1 MKLIQSPSQLQ
12 QLSQFQLQSV
22 EVLQMSAEELDAYIR
37 ELSLSNP
44 MIEPEEVSLPPAD
57 SRGEALLLRLRWL
70 KDNDWQNRYYQ
81 RREEP
86 LDPLA
91 FVGTEGGL
99 EETLFRALSRQIRQL
114 RLDEDTAEAVRYL
127 AACLDD
133 SGYLRVPLEE
143 LAEELHTPISLLERS
158 LSILQSLEPPGV
170 GARDLSQCLSLQ
182 LERLG
187 QGGAALTIVR
197 DHLEPLAKR
206 HYRLIAARM
215 GIPVEEVQAAA
226 QLIQSLQPRPGAV
239 LQREGTAPYIL
250 PDVFVEEKD
259 GRLAARTRR
268 GGRPAFQINSYYRGL
283 LDRSGDQEIREYLMT
298 KLRHAENILR
308 AVSQRESTLQSCAQV
323 IADRQEA
330 FFRDGPCALRPLR
343 MADAALELG
352 VHESTVSRTVHEK
365 YLQCARGI
373 YPMSYFFSRP
383 STAES
388 DFSRAAAWVLLRQ
401 LIEREDK
408 RRPLSDQSLSEE
420 MARNGCPISRR
431 TVAKYR
437 EEMEIPSASGRR
449 AYG

>member
-1 MKLIQSPSQLQ
+1 M
-12 QLSQFQLQSV
+12 
-22 EVLQMSAEELDAYIR
+22 
-37 ELSLSNP
+37 
-44 MIEPEEVSLPPAD
+44 SLPPAD

-81 RREEP
+81 RREES

-250 PDVFVEEKD
+250 PDV
-259 GRLAARTRR
+259 LA
-268 GGRPAFQINSYYRGL
+268 
-283 LDRSGDQEIREYLMT
+283 
-298 KLRHAENILR
+298 
-308 AVSQRESTLQSCAQV
+308 
-323 IADRQEA
+323 
-330 FFRDGPCALRPLR
+330 
-343 MADAALELG
+343 
-352 VHESTVSRTVHEK
+352 
-365 YLQCARGI
+365 
-373 YPMSYFFSRP
+373 
-383 STAES
+383 
-388 DFSRAAAWVLLRQ
+388 
-401 LIEREDK
+401 
-408 RRPLSDQSLSEE
+408 
-420 MARNGCPISRR
+420 
-431 TVAKYR
+431 
-437 EEMEIPSASGRR
+437 
-449 AYG
+449 